1 MQVRPIIQTGSTWKE
16 ISTHTQSL
24 ASNEFIRAHRVNL
37 AERHSATHSG
47 FVQLRLLGCFNRW
60 LGRKG
65 LTSEDVDAATVEQYL
80 RGRAQSRKLRKD
92 RKSVV

>member
-37 AERHSATHSG
+37 AERY
-47 FVQLRLLGCFNRW
+47 RILL
-60 LGRKG
+60 
-65 LTSEDVDAATVEQYL
+65 L
-80 RGRAQSRKLRKD
+80 RGFWSCGSRSRPVLDASRSEPELR
-92 RKSVV
+92 